1 MFSYGKIV
9 QPIYN
14 VLVVNTPAL
23 WCESGDLRRCH
34 CGKYYRGMEK

>member
-1 MFSYGKIV
+1 MFRDGKIV

-23 WCESGDLRRCH
+23 WCESVDLHWCH
-34 CGKYYRGMEK
+34 CGKCFRGMEK